1 MKTKLLIFTV
11 VILIIVVAG
20 CKKQDDIKPEPIIL
34 QLSEKGQKLVNS
46 SSAFGIDLFKAT
58 VESES
63 EKGNLMISPYSAALA
78 LAMTY
83 NGADGETKT
92 AMEAAL
98 RLNGL
103 TTDDI
108 NINYQQITDALL
120 NLDPQIEIA
129 IANSIWYRNNF
140 PVLQDFINTNKNFYL
155 AEIAGL
161 DFSSPDSKTIINN
174 WVSNKTNNRIP
185 SIIDNI
191 PSETVMYL
199 INAIY
204 FKGPWK
210 YKFDKKDNY
219 YCDFQL
225 SNGSKKQVEMMSQ
238 TFDVKQFKNT
248 NMSMVE
254 LPYGRGNWVMD
265 LILPHDTY
273 NVEDILDELNAT
285 TWDSWIS
292 SLSEPSELYLSMP
305 PFKFE
310 YEKKLNDILSGMG
323 MGVAFDP
330 NNADFSKINATA
342 QLFISEVKQ
351 KTFVEVNEE
360 GTEAAAATSVNVGV
374 TSAGDFLI
382 FNRPFIFVIREFSTG
397 TILFIGK
404 VENPLR

>member
-1 MKTKLLIFTV
+1 MKTKLITFTAFV
-11 VILIIVVAG
+11 ALIIFAG

-46 SSAFGIDLFKAT
+46 SSAFGIDLFKTT
-58 VESES
+58 VESEA
-63 EKGNLMISPYSAALA
+63 EKGNLMVSPYSAALA

-83 NGADGETKT
+83 NGANGETKT
-92 AMEAAL
+92 AMENAL

-103 TTDDI
+103 TIEEI
-108 NINYQQITDALL
+108 NVNYQQITEALL
-120 NLDPQIEIA
+120 SLDSQVELA

-140 PVLQDFINTNKNFYL
+140 SVLQEFLNTNRNFYL

-161 DFSSPDSKTIINN
+161 DFSSSNAKNIINN

-191 PSETVMYL
+191 PAETVMYL

-210 YKFDKKDNY
+210 YKFDKKDNFY
-219 YCDFQL
+219 SDFQL
-225 SNGSKKQVEMMSQ
+225 SNGTKKQVEMMTQ

-248 NMSMVE
+248 SMSMVE

-265 LILPHDTY
+265 LISPNETNTTD
-273 NVEDILDELNAT
+273 DILDKLNAT
-285 TWDSWIS
+285 SWDSWVS
-292 SLSEPSELYLSMP
+292 SLSEPSELRLSLP

-310 YEKKLNDILSGMG
+310 YEKKLNDILSSMG
-323 MGVAFDP
+323 MTITFDQQ
-330 NNADFSKINATA
+330 NADFSKINSQM
-342 QLFISEVKQ
+342 QLFISDVKQ

-360 GTEAAAATSVNVGV
+360 GTEAAAVTSVNIGV
-374 TSAGDFLI
+374 TSIGDFLV

-404 VENPLR
+404 VENPVR